1 MFYKQL
7 IDLVDK
13 YSFYKKEVETK
24 KKNGINNFNPILV
37 LRKKGEEVGLHSQF
51 IYSLIDPNAEH
62 YQDTLFLD
70 LFIKDVL
77 GFDDFGTISSVEREY
92 IIDEQ
97 RRIDFVIQSDRYK
110 IAIEMKIYAV
120 DQKNQISDYL
130 KDMQSKIE
138 TDEDNEAQVYY
149 LTLYGKKASQNSH
162 NNVDYKR
169 VSFQKHI
176 LNWLNSCQN
185 EIKNNNNLKN
195 ICEAIEQYKI
205 VVEKLTNQYKD
216 NIMDFSQTLEN
227 KEDKKTL
234 FELGQN
240 IHKYQGEILDK
251 FFEELKEILP
261 FENIDNKIDKKLMVS
276 KNRCINWFLYKDKDF
291 ATFFKIND
299 NYLFCVFLGKSNL
312 HFGIVKHQ
320 NFKILNIEKDELSF
334 NELQFRG
341 FKIFH
346 WYSMSYELYNNLDL
360 IVDFNN
366 SKIYNNEIKNL
377 IENIN
382 LKV

>member
-7 IDLVDK
+7 IDLIDK

-77 GFDDFGTISSVEREY
+77 GLDDFGTISSVEREY

-185 EIKNNNNLKN
+185 EIKNNTNLKN
-195 ICEAIEQYKI
+195 IYEAIEQYKI

-216 NIMDFSQTLEN
+216 KIMDFSQTLEN

-261 FENIDNKIDKKLMVS
+261 FENIDNKIDK
-276 KNRCINWFLYKDKDF
+276 N
-291 ATFFKIND
+291 
-299 NYLFCVFLGKSNL
+299 
-312 HFGIVKHQ
+312 
-320 NFKILNIEKDELSF
+320 
-334 NELQFRG
+334 
-341 FKIFH
+341 
-346 WYSMSYELYNNLDL
+346 
-360 IVDFNN
+360 
-366 SKIYNNEIKNL
+366 
-377 IENIN
+377 
-382 LKV
+382 

>member
-7 IDLVDK
+7 IDLIDK

-51 IYSLIDPNAEH
+51 IYSLIDPNGEH

-77 GFDDFGTISSVEREY
+77 GLDDFGTISSVEREY

-176 LNWLNSCQN
+176 LKWLNSCQN
-185 EIKNNNNLKN
+185 EIKNNTNLKN
-195 ICEAIEQYKI
+195 IYEAIEQYKI

-216 NIMDFSQTLEN
+216 KIMDFSQTLEN

-276 KNRCINWFLYKDKDF
+276 KNRCINWFLDKDKDF
-291 ATFFKIND
+291 ATFFKIID

-377 IENIN
+377 IGNIN
-382 LKV
+382 LF